1 MCCCVQRIIF
11 LPNTYWVMVDLGSAT
26 RNAFLCEAQYLL
38 QNTYWVMVYLH
49 ITTIK
54 ELMCALFVF
63 SDILGQGLHWQCEQV
78 CAAQYLL
85 PNTYSPTDPNG

>member
-1 MCCCVQRIIF
+1 
-11 LPNTYWVMVDLGSAT
+11 MVDLGSAT
-26 RNAFLCEAQYLL
+26 RNAFLYEAQYLL

-49 ITTIK
+49 STTNK
-54 ELMCALFVF
+54 ELRCALFVF
-63 SDILGQGLHWQCEQV
+63 SDILGQCLHWQCEQV